1 MKRVIF
7 LALSFVLISISS
19 PSIAQSSKTP
29 AGKTLY
35 NTIINLDKQVFDA
48 YNKCDLDKFEDYF
61 DSDVEF
67 FNDRTGYTSSRHDL
81 MKSMKSMCDNGGME
95 RVLVSAQVYPLDFY
109 GAVETGLSRF
119 YKVTNGKR
127 KLVYTARFVHIWK
140 QDGDDGWK
148 IARVISYDHK
158 AK

>member
-7 LALSFVLISISS
+7 FAFSFVFILINSQ
-19 PSIAQSSKTP
+19 SIAQLSKAS

-35 NTIINLDKQVFDA
+35 STIINLDKQVFDA
-48 YNKCDLDKFEDYF
+48 YNKCDLEKFEDYF
-61 DSDVEF
+61 DGDVEF
-67 FNDRTGYTSSRHDL
+67 FNDRTGYTSSRRDL
-81 MKSMKSMCDNGGME
+81 MKSMKSMCENGGME

-109 GAVETGLSRF
+109 GAVETGMSRF
-119 YKVTNGKR
+119 YKVTNGER
-127 KLVYTARFVHIWK
+127 KLIYTARFVHIWK
-140 QDGDDGWK
+140 QDDDDGWK